1 MNVET
6 SGSQAESDR
15 WQRVA
20 PAVFR
25 ALESAAER
33 LGLPPETELSLA
45 VVDAEEIR
53 ALNRRYRQVDA
64 PTDVLSFPLLELE
77 PGMPLPTDEIPPVLG
92 DVVIS
97 LEHVYR
103 QAEAYGHGPK
113 REAAFL
119 AVHGL
124 LHLLGHD
131 HDNPESEARMFGL
144 QEEILVRVGLSRH
157 GT

>member
-6 SGSQAESDR
+6 SGSQAGSAR

-33 LGLPPETELSLA
+33 LALPPETELSLA

-77 PGMPLPTDEIPPVLG
+77 PGTPLPSEEIPPVLG

-97 LEHVYR
+97 LDHVYQ
-103 QAEAYGHGPK
+103 QAEAYGHGPE

-124 LHLLGHD
+124 LHLLGYD
-131 HDNPESEARMFGL
+131 HASTEDESRMLEL